1 MGWSCCPVSPRERA
15 IVSLRY
21 GLVDGQPHT
30 CAEVGER
37 VHLTRER
44 VRQLEAIALAHLR
57 HAPGGAALESF
68 LS

>member
-1 MGWSCCPVSPRERA
+1 MELLQGLPARERA

-37 VHLTRER
+37 IHLTRER
-44 VRQLEAIALAHLR
+44 VRQLEALALDQLR
-57 HAPGGAALESF
+57 RAPGGAALKSF
-68 LS
+68 LP